1 MYGIWI
7 CVLCFV
13 LGPEEGSHVIQVPAL
28 EKLMAV
34 SVTVPAASFYILSMI
49 RSVSF
54 ATFFATL
61 NLIFY
66 LKTFFCVCSLKMIES
81 RNAVG
86 QYDTTLQLKAQVP
99 YYASLKGP

>member
-1 MYGIWI
+1 
-7 CVLCFV
+7 
-13 LGPEEGSHVIQVPAL
+13 
-28 EKLMAV
+28 MAV
-34 SVTVPAASFYILSMI
+34 SATLPVASFYILPLI
-49 RSVSF
+49 RPVAF

-66 LKTFFCVCSLKMIES
+66 FKTFFVCSLKMIES

-99 YYASLKGP
+99 YVSLKGR